1 MATEVFTHLP
11 EEHDHKLTAE
21 FARDHLPSEEELF
34 DLAELFKVFS
44 DSTRVRIMCALSQTE
59 MCVYDLVEL
68 LVASQS
74 AISHQLRLLRT
85 SRLVRSRRVGKH
97 IFYSLD
103 DDHVSSIIR
112 TGLEHLRHTKGEHI
126 DDCA

>member
-1 MATEVFTHLP
+1 MQQ
-11 EEHDHKLTAE
+11 EEKNEYLCVHEDTVNRLLEEMPAE
-21 FARDHLPSEEELF
+21 EDLY

-68 LVASQS
+68 LGASQS

-126 DDCA
+126 DD